1 MFGLELHPA
10 IVHFPI
16 ALGVVGAL
24 AAVVYLVVRREWLRW
39 FAPVL
44 LTIALLGAVAAYFSG
59 QSAEDR
65 AEALNVPEAAI
76 HEHEES
82 SLWALGLVGLAA
94 LLAWATFG
102 KKRGEW
108 VAALIAVLAAAAIL
122 RTGHLGGKL
131 VFIHGA
137 GRVTPAAGAGSEPGT
152 PAAGHEGG
160 ESGASEAT
168 ERPGPNGAH
177 REGDGD

>member
-1 MFGLELHPA
+1 MSQMEIHPA

-24 AAVVYLVVRREWLRW
+24 AAVVYVFVRREWLRW
-39 FAPVL
+39 FAPIL

-65 AEALNVPEAAI
+65 AEDRNVPEAAI
-76 HEHEES
+76 EAHEDS
-82 SLWALGLVGLAA
+82 SIWALGLVGLAT

-108 VAALIAVLAAAAIL
+108 VAALIAVLAAAAML
-122 RTGHLGGKL
+122 RTSHLGGEL

-137 GRVTPAAGAGSEPGT
+137 GRVAPASGAGAPGVGSEDGAPGD
-152 PAAGHEGG
+152 
-160 ESGASEAT
+160 ASEAG
-168 ERPGPNGAH
+168 ERSRRGGEH
-177 REGDGD
+177 HEDED